1 MHNVKVDFVNTKGPS
16 RGLLG
21 CDAA

>member
-1 MHNVKVDFVNTKGPS
+1 LKTDTENSS